1 MTQANNRPGR
11 PSPDASA
18 PALRALLDREFNAI
32 ATDILAPLIDLLIV
46 SRRYFG
52 GDVDKFLLMLVVG
65 VRTSADPR
73 FLCLS
78 EAERSKGDS
87 ALPGLGT
94 NVRSMAAS
102 LDMPRVSVRR
112 KVVEMIDAGWLAW
125 EDRKLHLT
133 ARAYRELA
141 PVREALERLALTN
154 YEALSA
160 LVEAAQERGRREAAE
175 RPSDPA

>member
-1 MTQANNRPGR
+1 MTQPNNTP
-11 PSPDASA
+11 AA
-18 PALRALLDREFNAI
+18 PAPDSPAPELRVLLDREFNAL
-32 ATDILAPLIDLLIV
+32 ATEILAPLIDLLIV
-46 SRRYFG
+46 SRSYFA

-73 FLCLS
+73 FLDLT
-78 EAERSKGDS
+78 EAERSDGDTS
-87 ALPGLGT
+87 LPGLGT

-102 LDMPRVSVRR
+102 LDMPRESVRR
-112 KVVEMIDAGWLAW
+112 KVAEMIDASWLVW

-141 PVREALERLALTN
+141 PVREALQRLALTN

-160 LVEAAQERGRREAAE
+160 LLSAGRAKQQRGEGEA
-175 RPSDPA
+175 S